1 MQLKVTARSK
11 RGAPITSV
19 SVSEQETMGDV
30 LDIISD
36 ELTKDSDRRALL
48 DLWIEGG
55 RMMSINRTK
64 EV

>member
-1 MQLKVTARSK
+1 MQLKVTARTK
-11 RGAPITSV
+11 RGAPIVSV

-36 ELTKDSDRRALL
+36 QLTQNSSRRVYM
-48 DLWIEGG
+48 DKWIEGG